1 MMMTMMMMMM
11 ILRMLIEK
19 VMKTKSRECEIKEVE
34 KCVEVEEEKCQEVIV
49 IIFIKIFGKPSSS
62 KLESKCITNV
72 IPGGRGG
79 AGLQDGRA
87 RAVSEHCRGTVPA
100 GGQLSLAWVCS
111 SCKFHWVVK
120 PFPQTGANQ

>member
-1 MMMTMMMMMM
+1 MAMN
-11 ILRMLIEK
+11 
-19 VMKTKSRECEIKEVE
+19 RECEITEVE

-87 RAVSEHCRGTVPA
+87 RAVSDHCRGTVPA
-100 GGQLSLAWVCS
+100 GGQSCSQKKEMEILQNKTQLS
-111 SCKFHWVVK
+111 KF
-120 PFPQTGANQ
+120 

>member
-1 MMMTMMMMMM
+1 MM

-49 IIFIKIFGKPSSS
+49 IIFIKIFGKPS

-100 GGQLSLAWVCS
+100 GGQSCS
-111 SCKFHWVVK
+111 QKK
-120 PFPQTGANQ
+120 EMEILQNKT